1 MTKDDKMM
9 SCIVGY
15 TIRDIINQVNEYKLQ
30 KEDIVSIFSSEGRIF
45 LIYYK

>member
-1 MTKDDKMM
+1 MSKEGKIM